1 MLRERSADIQADML
15 RPIVLLGTFAIIAHS
30 QGRPEPATLK
40 ITSPASGVV
49 VHPGQTIDMEV
60 MVSGPYSFVGIS
72 ESLGVLVGLG
82 RSLGAPPYKFPI
94 QIPAVINPGPYAIT
108 AELYDFG
115 GRINSRVASDT
126 IILDV
131 EPSAPPRKI
140 RIKDN
145 AYPLRFP
152 VGGGS
157 DLFVEGTFEGTNEV
171 YLNQSTLTTYQTE
184 PSGIVSVSWGQLRGL
199 APGMA
204 KVTARHQGLEAF
216 VTVTVVGDALRITSP
231 SPGAVVRPGQELS
244 VDVSA
249 SGGPFEAV
257 GAFLMPGFGAGGDT
271 TVQPYRFTFNI
282 PESASIGPSD
292 VVAIGKVASVP
303 LPIDSLP
310 VSIDIE
316 RSDAPKSLFTPYDRF
331 GASTYVSGK
340 EHIQVYGTYPDN
352 PRVDLSRSSLTTYE
366 TTSTGIVSIEKEGW
380 IKGLA
385 AGSTTVVIHHRNL
398 RIAVQVLVSE

>member
-30 QGRPEPATLK
+30 QGRPEPAAMLK

-140 RIKDN
+140 RIKS
-145 AYPLRFP
+145 R
-152 VGGGS
+152 
-157 DLFVEGTFEGTNEV
+157 
-171 YLNQSTLTTYQTE
+171 
-184 PSGIVSVSWGQLRGL
+184 
-199 APGMA
+199 
-204 KVTARHQGLEAF
+204 
-216 VTVTVVGDALRITSP
+216 
-231 SPGAVVRPGQELS
+231 
-244 VDVSA
+244 
-249 SGGPFEAV
+249 AV
-257 GAFLMPGFGAGGDT
+257 GRTLCGF
-271 TVQPYRFTFNI
+271 R
-282 PESASIGPSD
+282 
-292 VVAIGKVASVP
+292 
-303 LPIDSLP
+303 
-310 VSIDIE
+310 
-316 RSDAPKSLFTPYDRF
+316 
-331 GASTYVSGK
+331 
-340 EHIQVYGTYPDN
+340 
-352 PRVDLSRSSLTTYE
+352 
-366 TTSTGIVSIEKEGW
+366 
-380 IKGLA
+380 LA
-385 AGSTTVVIHHRNL
+385 AEAICL
-398 RIAVQVLVSE
+398 